1 MMKIQTLHY
10 HPDALMNYLVT
21 TSIVKREM
29 FFLGCELNNLYSLI
43 LGDADLS
50 EWVANYRENSHEYM
64 MILCCISRE
73 SLGVRGFLYDLI
85 IDCEWDI
92 DEFIYTHRKRLGKV

>member
-43 LGDADLS
+43 LDDADLS
-50 EWVANYRENSHEYM
+50 EWMANYRENSCDYM
-64 MILCCISRE
+64 MILSCISRE

-85 IDCEWDI
+85 VDCEWDI
-92 DEFIYTHRKRLGKV
+92 EEFIYMYRKQLGKV